1 MNIHSLE
8 VITLKEIQ
16 DVFMAIHERKMHNVS
31 VAEANI
37 ILICHP
43 IPFREQ
49 IKLLSVVLQ
58 TATRVN
64 TDSIVIDESHL
75 MKAS

>member
-1 MNIHSLE
+1 MSNVDMNIHSLE

-43 IPFREQ
+43 IPFEN
-49 IKLLSVVLQ
+49 K
-58 TATRVN
+58 
-64 TDSIVIDESHL
+64 
-75 MKAS
+75 